1 MPIAAALLM
10 TIPQPAVEHFDYSA
24 FDELNQERFGGT
36 LAITTEPGGEIQIL
50 RPDDMNPR
58 DREDAYALLEQAFI
72 RGAHM

>member
-10 TIPQPAVEHFDYSA
+10 TIPHPSVEGFDYNV
-24 FDELNQERFGGT
+24 FDELNQERFGGA
-36 LAITTEPGGEIQIL
+36 LAVTTEPGGEIQIL